1 MFILMLGFFAINPL
15 EMFSTDSDYA
25 AERCESSECTC
36 QVSLST
42 VAPQLIDYESIE
54 SSSVYFEEG
63 SSQLSDE
70 QKDRIQ
76 NHMALNPE
84 QRYFTVTGYTDG
96 CGGSSYNISLSRL
109 RAQSVKRYVM
119 SIRSSAV
126 VSIRAVGEV
135 SHTHHSRSRRVD
147 IQSQRTTR
155 AFPAYP
161 EIRADVYLI
170 DASGSMSSSYR
181 YWLEAISQA
190 RPSGSR
196 VYISY
201 DGMCYRG
208 QNALHIAP
216 GGGTE
221 IWYSYWHVIDKM
233 RAGQTLLIISDFQ
246 SRVPLTDSERVRI
259 SQKVDRAGIR
269 VISILP

>member
-1 MFILMLGFFAINPL
+1 MHILMLGVFAINPL
-15 EMFSTDSDYA
+15 DIFSIDSDYGA
-25 AERCESSECTC
+25 QRCESSECTC
-36 QVSLST
+36 YVNLSSVT
-42 VAPQLIDYESIE
+42 PQLIDYESIE
-54 SSSVYFEEG
+54 SSSIYFEEG

-70 QKDRIQ
+70 QKARIQ
-76 NHMALNPE
+76 NHMTLNPG

-109 RAQSVKRYVM
+109 RAQSVKRYIM
-119 SIRSSAV
+119 SIRSSALI
-126 VSIRAVGEV
+126 SIRAVGEI
-135 SHTHHSRSRRVD
+135 SETHHSRSRRVD
-147 IQSQRTTR
+147 IQSQSTSS

-190 RPSGSR
+190 RPRGSK

-208 QNALHIAP
+208 QNALHISP

-233 RAGQTLLIISDFQ
+233 RPGQTLLIISDFQ
-246 SRVPLTDSERVRI
+246 SRVPLTSSERIRI

-269 VISILP
+269 VITIHP